1 MHNKATD
8 ILNQEIKV
16 GDRVKFLNEVG
27 EGVVVELKGS
37 VVVVEDENGFDNE
50 YPTSELL
57 VVGCK
62 AEEAEMYGNKLPE
75 LSEIL
80 SKEVSQERQEE
91 IQKAFDVKYAN
102 ARATNQMRRGEYMEV
117 DLHFHEL
124 VDDNSGLK
132 DRTKI
137 DIQLNHFERM
147 MKIASEQKIRKI
159 IFIHGVGQGVLRH
172 QIRSRL
178 DLYYPNCTVRDANP
192 REYGAGATEVYL
204 SQSSF

>member
-1 MHNKATD
+1 M
-8 ILNQEIKV
+8 QIKV

-27 EGVVVELKGS
+27 EGVVTELKGR

-50 YPTSELL
+50 YQASELL
-57 VVGCK
+57 VVGGK

-91 IQKAFDVKYAN
+91 IQNAFDVKYAN
-102 ARATNQMRRGEYMEV
+102 ARATNQKRRGEFMEV

-178 DLYYPNCTVRDANP
+178 DLYYPNCSVRDANP

>member
-1 MHNKATD
+1 M
-8 ILNQEIKV
+8 QIKV

-37 VVVVEDENGFDNE
+37 VLVVEDENGFDNE

-117 DLHFHEL
+117 GLHFHEL

>member
-1 MHNKATD
+1 M
-8 ILNQEIKV
+8 QIKV

-27 EGVVVELKGS
+27 EGVVTELKGR

-50 YPTSELL
+50 YQASELL
-57 VVGCK
+57 VVGGK

-178 DLYYPNCTVRDANP
+178 DLYYPNCSVRDANP

>member
-1 MHNKATD
+1 M
-8 ILNQEIKV
+8 QIKV
-16 GDRVKFLNEVG
+16 GNRVKFLNEVG
-27 EGVVVELKGS
+27 KGVVTELKGS

-50 YPTSELL
+50 YQASELL
-57 VVGCK
+57 VVGGK

-91 IQKAFDVKYAN
+91 IQTAFDVKYAN
-102 ARATNQMRRGEYMEV
+102 ARATNQKRRGEFMEV

-178 DLYYPNCTVRDANP
+178 DLYYPNCSVRDANP

>member
-1 MHNKATD
+1 M
-8 ILNQEIKV
+8 QIKV

-80 SKEVSQERQEE
+80 SKEVSQERKEE

>member
-1 MHNKATD
+1 M
-8 ILNQEIKV
+8 QIKV

-37 VVVVEDENGFDNE
+37 MVVVEDENGFDNE

-91 IQKAFDVKYAN
+91 IQKSFDVKYAN